1 MKEIKFPSDADF
13 LANLILQRTGPFIKL
28 GGGAALNNWF
38 SNGNKN
44 GLVEFLL
51 KNNIVDEFLNLI
63 FRDLKSEIEQLRKY
77 ISNKKFEK
85 IVSVGPGNGLIELLI
100 LDQGFTSEILLID
113 IERSDEHYHGFN
125 PKGSGYANLSMT
137 KNFLEVNIDKD
148 VKIIL
153 CNPLRESIPEFKF
166 TLFISLLSMGFHY
179 PCNDYVDFVMNN
191 SESDSIVVIDKRRDV
206 PDSGFDKL
214 KKIFPPTLSIAS
226 KKSDRFFC
234 QKLN

>member
-1 MKEIKFPSDADF
+1 MKKIKFPSEANFFAD
-13 LANLILQRTGPFIKL
+13 LILQRTGPFIEL
-28 GGGAALNNWF
+28 GGGAVLNNWF

-51 KNNIVDEFLNLI
+51 TNNIVDEYLHLL
-63 FRDLKSEIEQLRKY
+63 FRDLKPEIEELRNN
-77 ISNKKFEK
+77 ISNEKFEK

-100 LDQGFTSEILLID
+100 LDQGLTSEILLID

-137 KNFLEVNIDKD
+137 QKFLEENIDRD

-153 CNPLRESIPEFKF
+153 CNPLREAIPEFKF

-179 PCNDYVDFVMNN
+179 PCNDYVNFITDN
-191 SESDSIVVIDKRRDV
+191 SESNSIVVIDKRRDV
-206 PDSGFDKL
+206 PDSGYDGL
-214 KKIFPPTLSIAS
+214 KIMFPPVFSIAS
-226 KKSDRFFC
+226 KKSDRVFLS
-234 QKLN
+234 KA